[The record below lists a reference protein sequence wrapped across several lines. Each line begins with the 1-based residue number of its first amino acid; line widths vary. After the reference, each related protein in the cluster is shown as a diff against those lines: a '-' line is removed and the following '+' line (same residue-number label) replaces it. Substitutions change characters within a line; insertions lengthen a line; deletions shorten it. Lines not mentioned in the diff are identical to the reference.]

1 MCYNLTRLRV
11 VLTIFL
17 RGAPGK
23 LLKHL
28 IETVG
33 VRITDLFADFGD
45 VHLGG
50 GKVNLRKLHAF
61 LRQILPG
68 GYADVFLEYA
78 ADVNLVVVDVSQ
90 RAL

>member
-1 MCYNLTRLRV
+1 MILA
-11 VLTIFL
+11 IFF
-17 RGAPGK
+17 RRASCV

-28 IETVG
+28 VKAVG
-33 VRITDLFADFGD
+33 IGVSDFFADFGD

-50 GKVNLRKLHAF
+50 GEVNLRKLHAF
-61 LRQILPG
+61 LRQILPR